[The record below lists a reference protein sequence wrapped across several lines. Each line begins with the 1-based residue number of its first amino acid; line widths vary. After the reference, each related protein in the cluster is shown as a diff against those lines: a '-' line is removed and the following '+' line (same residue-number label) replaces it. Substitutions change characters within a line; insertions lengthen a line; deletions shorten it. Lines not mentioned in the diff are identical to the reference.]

1 MTTLAYILLA
11 LAVVGILADAYET
24 HRRLTRPGYR
34 EVGIP
39 WRWLPTGAVVP
50 GRVIT
55 GGLTLVLLACGLWAI
70 ENGVTTGVLV
80 ALGIVAALSWGAAIW
95 NRMLD

>member
-1 MTTLAYILLA
+1 MTLLAYILLA

-55 GGLTLVLLACGLWAI
+55 GGLTLVLGLYAI
-70 ENGVTTGVLV
+70 ESGVTTGVLV

>member
-55 GGLTLVLLACGLWAI
+55 GGLTLVLGLYAI
-70 ENGVTTGVLV
+70 ESGVTTGVLV